1 MQQKIL
7 LPIAFIISFVILSV
21 AVFMVIKS
29 RSQTTL
35 IRTDMTTQGVPN
47 TQGQEDASQV
57 GNPSVSVSATPILTK
72 EISLTITSPV
82 YGSTVATN
90 ILTVQG
96 ITVPKAE
103 VFVNES
109 STVADGSGAFLVKIT
124 LDEGEN
130 PIVVVANDEYGNTAE
145 EELSVVYEAPQE

>member
-7 LPIAFIISFVILSV
+7 LPIAFVISFVILSF

-47 TQGQEDASQV
+47 IQGQEDAFEI
-57 GNPSVSVSATPILTK
+57 GNPSESVSPTPVLTK
-72 EISLTITSPV
+72 EILLTITSPV
-82 YGSTVATN
+82 YGSTVTTN
-90 ILTVQG
+90 NLTVQG

-103 VFVNES
+103 VFVNDS
-109 STVADGSGAFLVKIT
+109 STVADGLGAFLVKIT

-130 PIVVVANDEYGNTAE
+130 PIIVVANDEYGNTAE
-145 EELSVVYEAPQE
+145 EELSVTYEAPQE